1 MDSVGYYNSAHE
13 LDGVDFEEREIDN
26 FFNLPEDPVP
36 ETVFTSK
43 EGKEIPIYKLHN
55 IAGTVIEKNKL
66 KNIVT
71 LLTQYGVVKVKIYKP
86 QFVKYDKQSFI
97 KDEVT
102 GKKTVT
108 EKSWFTRGNKL
119 IIQCI
124 RRGDNAIPKAY
135 KTSPYKP
142 ITLISNIDYSTGHLT
157 LRTERTD

>member
-1 MDSVGYYNSAHE
+1 M
-13 LDGVDFEEREIDN
+13 
-26 FFNLPEDPVP
+26 
-36 ETVFTSK
+36 
-43 EGKEIPIYKLHN
+43 HN

-142 ITLISNIDYSTGHLT
+142 ITLISDIDYLTGHLT